1 MASHHPSVAGAVV
14 DSVNRPRR
22 IRGGAGLG
30 GGGLGSGLGGGG
42 GGFGGGDGGDRSSF
56 GKSAIGG
63 GGGLCCFAVIII
75 VVIHHG
81 VGVYCHA
88 TMQFLLLIPH
98 QALFLHNGHY
108 FCCRPPSIATT
119 VFLLPLTPIHCL
131 IVGLLLLFLSL
142 SLFLS
147 SLLSLSSSS
156 SSSSSSTSVVA
167 SSPPPRSLPSFP
179 LQQQLL
185 SASASC
191 CFVHPSIQPHFH
203 DSLSSV
209 DCNFKGGHHRQVVP
223 PTPPME

>member
-1 MASHHPSVAGAVV
+1 M
-14 DSVNRPRR
+14 
-22 IRGGAGLG
+22 
-30 GGGLGSGLGGGG
+30 
-42 GGFGGGDGGDRSSF
+42 DGSSF

-63 GGGLCCFAVIII
+63 GGGLCCFAVIIV

-81 VGVYCHA
+81 VVVYCHA
-88 TMQFLLLIPH
+88 TMRFLLLIPH
-98 QALFLHNGHY
+98 QALFLHSCHY
-108 FCCRPPSIATT
+108 FCYRPPSIATT

-131 IVGLLLLFLSL
+131 IVELLL
-142 SLFLS
+142 LFLS
-147 SLLSLSSSS
+147 SLLSLL

-167 SSPPPRSLPSFP
+167 SSPPPRPLPSFT
-179 LQQQLL
+179 LQQQLP
-185 SASASC
+185 SAPASC